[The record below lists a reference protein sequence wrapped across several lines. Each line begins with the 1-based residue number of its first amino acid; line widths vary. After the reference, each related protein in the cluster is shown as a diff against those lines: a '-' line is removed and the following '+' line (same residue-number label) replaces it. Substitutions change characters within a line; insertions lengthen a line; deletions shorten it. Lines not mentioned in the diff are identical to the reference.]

1 MNDNEL
7 NNMLSDFFSKAN
19 LVPGKS
25 SDTLEPND
33 VTRPDE
39 KTILLVFAAQAFV
52 REAKKL
58 MDSAHEN
65 KTDLDIEKLYYLI
78 NHAKHTLDDS
88 LPGLR
93 PFLPKQEIKRDT

>member
-19 LVPGKS
+19 LTPGKS
-25 SDTLEPND
+25 TDTLVPND
-33 VTRPDE
+33 ATGPDA
-39 KTILLVFAAQAFV
+39 KTISLVFAAHAFV

-58 MDSAHEN
+58 LDEQNEN
-65 KTDLDIEKLYYLI
+65 KTELDLDKLYYLI
-78 NHAKHTLDDS
+78 NLAKQTLDFS

-93 PFLPKQEIKRDT
+93 PFLPK

>member
-19 LVPGKS
+19 LAPGKS
-25 SDTLEPND
+25 TDTLEPID
-33 VTRPDE
+33 STRPDE

-58 MDSAHEN
+58 MDEANEN
-65 KTDLDIEKLYYLI
+65 KSELDIEKLYYLI
-78 NHAKHTLDDS
+78 NHAKQTLDFS
-88 LPGLR
+88 LPALR
-93 PFLPKQEIKRDT
+93 PFLPK

>member
-19 LVPGKS
+19 LAPGKS
-25 SDTLEPND
+25 TDTLEPND
-33 VTRPDE
+33 ATRPDE
-39 KTILLVFAAQAFV
+39 KTITFVFAAQAFV

-58 MDSAHEN
+58 MDEANET
-65 KTDLDIEKLYYLI
+65 KTELDIEKLYYLI
-78 NHAKHTLDDS
+78 NHAKQTLDFT

-93 PFLPKQEIKRDT
+93 PFLPKTKDNK

>member
-19 LVPGKS
+19 LASGKS
-25 SDTLEPND
+25 TDTLEPID
-33 VTRPDE
+33 STRPDQ

-58 MDSAHEN
+58 MDEAHEN
-65 KTDLDIEKLYYLI
+65 KTELDLEKLNYLV
-78 NHAKHTLDDS
+78 NHAKQTLDFS

-93 PFLPKQEIKRDT
+93 PFLFENK

>member
-19 LVPGKS
+19 LAPGKS
-25 SDTLEPND
+25 TDTLEPNGA
-33 VTRPDE
+33 TRPDE
-39 KTILLVFAAQAFV
+39 KTLLLVFAAQAFA

-58 MDSAHEN
+58 MDEAHNNNTE
-65 KTDLDIEKLYYLI
+65 LDVEKLYFLI
-78 NHAKHTLDDS
+78 NQAQYTLDDS

-93 PFLPKQEIKRDT
+93 PFLPKYKET

>member
-19 LVPGKS
+19 LAPGKS
-25 SDTLEPND
+25 TDTLEPND
-33 VTRPDE
+33 ATRPDE

-58 MDSAHEN
+58 LDEQHEN
-65 KTDLDIEKLYYLI
+65 KTELDLEKLYYLL
-78 NHAKHTLDDS
+78 NNAKQTLDFS

-93 PFLPKQEIKRDT
+93 PFLPKSNN

>member
-19 LVPGKS
+19 LAPGKS
-25 SDTLEPND
+25 TDTLEPID
-33 VTRPDE
+33 VTRPDK
-39 KTILLVFAAQAFV
+39 KTILLVFGAQAFV

-58 MDSAHEN
+58 MDEANEN
-65 KTDLDIEKLYYLI
+65 KTELDIKKLYFLI
-78 NHAKHTLDDS
+78 NLAKHTLDDS

-93 PFLPKQEIKRDT
+93 PFLPKYKEE

>member
-19 LVPGKS
+19 LAPGKS
-25 SDTLEPND
+25 TDTLEPID
-33 VTRPDE
+33 ATKPDP
-39 KTILLVFAAQAFV
+39 KIITFVFGAQAFV

-58 MDSAHEN
+58 MDEANES
-65 KTDLDIEKLYYLI
+65 KTDLDIDKLYFLI
-78 NHAKHTLDDS
+78 NLAKHTLDDS

-93 PFLPKQEIKRDT
+93 PFLPK

>member
-19 LVPGKS
+19 LAPGKS
-25 SDTLEPND
+25 TDTLEPTD
-33 VTRPDE
+33 TTKPDE

-58 MDSAHEN
+58 MDEFHNNNTE
-65 KTDLDIEKLYYLI
+65 LDVEKLYFLI
-78 NHAKHTLDDS
+78 DKAKATLDFS

-93 PFLPKQEIKRDT
+93 PFLPK